1 MAGVP
6 YFILLVQESIASA
19 IGRIADTGSMHPD
32 AVTIAILIEAPSVGG
47 INKAVIPGI
56 AAGIRDD
63 QKLIRADC
71 MADGKVPGAKDA
83 KVIPRDD
90 CSPGATKAGLA
101 APGADAWA

>member
-90 CSPGATKAGLA
+90 CRPGATKAGLA
-101 APGADAWA
+101 APGVDAWA